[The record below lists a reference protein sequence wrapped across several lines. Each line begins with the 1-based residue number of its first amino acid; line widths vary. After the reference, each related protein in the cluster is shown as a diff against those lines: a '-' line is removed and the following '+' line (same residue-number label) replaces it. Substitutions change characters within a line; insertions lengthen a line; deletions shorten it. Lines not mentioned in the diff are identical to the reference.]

1 MNNLERFLSYFAD
14 YDHKTALILNN
25 RNYSYNWILER
36 IEYWSY
42 ILSEEGIEKSVVGF
56 QGDYSPEIIAL
67 FFALMRLKNILVPLG
82 VINQQEQKRYFDIAN
97 LRYILSIDKEEKLV
111 IQDLKT
117 IVDNTTLSQF
127 IKGESAGIVL
137 FSCQFLLLF

>member
-117 IVDNTTLSQF
+117 IVDNTTLF
-127 IKGESAGIVL
+127 ICL
-137 FSCQFLLLF
+137 

>member
-1 MNNLERFLSYFAD
+1 MNNLQRFLSYFAD
-14 YDHKTALILNN
+14 YDHKTALIFNN
-25 RNYSYNWILER
+25 QNYSYNWILER

-42 ILSEEGIEKSVVGF
+42 ILSEEGIQKSVVGF

-67 FFALMRLKNILVPLG
+67 FFALMGLKNILVPLG

-97 LRYILSIDKEEKLV
+97 IRYILSIDYQEKLV

-127 IKGESAGIVL
+127 IK
-137 FSCQFLLLF
+137 